1 MEDLKKE
8 KDERNLQDDSK
19 ENTNTI
25 AEIFILMVQLGMN

>member
-1 MEDLKKE
+1 MEDLKEE

-19 ENTNTI
+19 ENNTI